1 MPTAEFL
8 MQKRDA
14 LLELKRSVNRA
25 VSDRYGV
32 VDPTVAVDDG
42 WVENRDGDDS
52 GHREM
57 YQVQVT
63 FHSYFVHLFIRICLF
78 MFILPFSYS
87 FIRSSIYYFIV
98 VLFCLEFY
106 CTTSFFIIELV
117 TVTLD
122 YVILQ
127 KYLFSHLYVS
137 FLLNELSAF

>member
-42 WVENRDGDDS
+42 WLENRDGDDS

-57 YQVQVT
+57 YQVQLT

-78 MFILPFSYS
+78 MYLFIYS
-87 FIRSSIYYFIV
+87 LVRSSIYIFIYSFV
-98 VLFCLEFY
+98 HLFFY
-106 CTTSFFIIELV
+106 CCSV
-117 TVTLD
+117 
-122 YVILQ
+122 
-127 KYLFSHLYVS
+127 
-137 FLLNELSAF
+137 LS